1 MQTQVRPFA
10 SKLCI
15 LKNEV
20 LLFCFVAYKGYL
32 KMFLSLF
39 NDWKLH
45 LCELIIHIT
54 SNTYPHHSLVL
65 LNMKKRS
72 ELTRSGILSFS
83 TGQLKQDFLS
93 YRYQLV
99 VQTTTEERRKVGN
112 NLQCLLEM
120 VATHVGSVEVS
131 VGRSFLHSKKVFQ
144 AFVYFNFVSTK
155 IKW

>member
-1 MQTQVRPFA
+1 
-10 SKLCI
+10 
-15 LKNEV
+15 
-20 LLFCFVAYKGYL
+20 
-32 KMFLSLF
+32 
-39 NDWKLH
+39 
-45 LCELIIHIT
+45 
-54 SNTYPHHSLVL
+54 
-65 LNMKKRS
+65 MKKRS

-144 AFVYFNFVSTK
+144 VFVYFNFVSTK
-155 IKW
+155 IK